1 MLEDSRKGQV
11 DRTDT
16 DATMDP
22 QLTQVSP
29 GPHSPSRP
37 LPRSMSMSMSMPMSR
52 TELPTA
58 DSQPITV
65 ARPGTGGDD
74 TRRPGPSESPST
86 AHNPSPLTVIIPQ
99 NQPLPS
105 NSQLLDSLPTGYE
118 LVPLLARPSHEQV
131 FSAVE
136 LDRNVLPSPTRIQAL
151 LQHFAQHTLPA
162 FPIFHLPTL
171 KAQVERVCFT
181 SEKASPWDICAVLS
195 R

>member
-1 MLEDSRKGQV
+1 
-11 DRTDT
+11 
-16 DATMDP
+16 
-22 QLTQVSP
+22 
-29 GPHSPSRP
+29 
-37 LPRSMSMSMSMPMSR
+37 MSMTISR
-52 TELPTA
+52 AELPTTE
-58 DSQPITV
+58 SQPITV
-65 ARPGTGGDD
+65 ARPGTGGDE
-74 TRRPGPSESPST
+74 TLHSGRPGPSESPST
-86 AHNPSPLTVIIPQ
+86 ARNPSPLTVLIPQ

-136 LDRNVLPSPTRIQAL
+136 LDRNGLPSPSRIQAL

-171 KAQVERVCFT
+171 KRQVERVCFT

-195 R
+195 RSAQERTPTFLTNHSDSCCCGDVFVPR